1 MTDMTE
7 LQAVHRVP
15 KAIGVQKL
23 KVVASSSIVPPAPPG
38 LLGTN
43 CLVRFAP
50 QTRLVILLM
59 NALLKLILF
68 GNKRFEARA
77 QLCEQSSKSGWSAND
92 EALKPAL

>member
-15 KAIGVQKL
+15 KAIGEQKL

-50 QTRLVILLM
+50 QTRLVPRRLETFRPGGL
-59 NALLKLILF
+59 NYKGSGKGEQHSRKLPSF
-68 GNKRFEARA
+68 
-77 QLCEQSSKSGWSAND
+77 WSAQPTNT
-92 EALKPAL
+92 